1 MKTNIIMHSL
11 VVHSCMNVAV
21 TAEKQWQSLI
31 KDKIAVGSNPFSQKQ
46 IIIFNFHSQ
55 LNIFYSDSMLFIFTC
70 IVKIRTSTQHVK
82 TGEWIDV
89 LIFI

>member
-21 TAEKQWQSLI
+21 TAEKQWQSSI

-46 IIIFNFHSQ
+46 IIIFYLHSQ
-55 LNIFYSDSMLFIFTC
+55 LNIFYSDSMLFIF
-70 IVKIRTSTQHVK
+70 IIKIRTSTQHVK
-82 TGEWIDV
+82 NWGVDRCPD
-89 LIFI
+89 FN

>member
-1 MKTNIIMHSL
+1 MHSL

-46 IIIFNFHSQ
+46 IIIFYLHSQ
-55 LNIFYSDSMLFIFTC
+55 LNIFYSDSMLFIF
-70 IVKIRTSTQHVK
+70 ILLKLELLLNILK

-89 LIFI
+89 LILIRLNH

>member
-1 MKTNIIMHSL
+1 MHSL

-46 IIIFNFHSQ
+46 IIIFYLHSQ
-55 LNIFYSDSMLFIFTC
+55 LNIFYSDSMLFIF
-70 IVKIRTSTQHVK
+70 IIKIRTSTQHVK
-82 TGEWIDV
+82 NWGVDRCPDFY
-89 LIFI
+89 LIES

>member
-1 MKTNIIMHSL
+1 MHSL

-46 IIIFNFHSQ
+46 IIIFYLHLQ
-55 LNIFYSDSMLFIFTC
+55 LNIFYSDSMLFIF
-70 IVKIRTSTQHVK
+70 IIKIRTSTQHVK

>member
-46 IIIFNFHSQ
+46 IIIFYLHSQ

>member
-1 MKTNIIMHSL
+1 MHSL
-11 VVHSCMNVAV
+11 VPVVHSCMNVV
-21 TAEKQWQSLI
+21 IIAEKQWQSLI
-31 KDKIAVGSNPFSQKQ
+31 KDKIAVGSNPFPRSMQ
-46 IIIFNFHSQ
+46 IIIFQLHSQ
-55 LNIFYSDSMLFIFTC
+55 KIFYSDSMLFIFTC

>member
-1 MKTNIIMHSL
+1 
-11 VVHSCMNVAV
+11 MNVAV

-46 IIIFNFHSQ
+46 IIIFYLHSQ
-55 LNIFYSDSMLFIFTC
+55 LNIFYSDSMLFIF
-70 IVKIRTSTQHVK
+70 IIKIRTSTQHVK

-89 LIFI
+89 LILIRLNH